1 MWKNKLF
8 AVWFVCMAQVAWGQ
22 QQNYPC
28 VVDSMNTIQ
37 IPRGTSERLN
47 CFYSKLYTVVTS
59 ESGQLSVMHI
69 GGSHIQAD
77 IFSHQVRSHFDS
89 LFPDTHT
96 SRGIIFPY
104 ETARTNNPSN
114 YTVSHKGTWEASR
127 NVREERSAPLGVTG
141 IAVTTVDSVAEITV
155 YLNPDVE
162 QHRWK
167 FTRLTLLGSAESP
180 LVEPV
185 LLVNGTELT
194 AKYDSVQSVYV
205 YTLEREAEAF
215 TLKIVQRDT
224 VTHAFTVQGFL
235 VENDNPGVVYHAIG
249 VNGASVPSYLSC
261 ENFERDLALLHP
273 DLFVFGIGIN
283 DAVPETFSDS
293 AFIAQYDSLIA
304 NIEHVVPDCAYIF
317 VTNND
322 SYRKIKSGRSSN
334 YEVNRNGLRVQR
346 DFYELAIKHDGGVW
360 DMFAIMGGLC
370 SMKQWEAFGLAKKDK
385 VHFTNK
391 GYKLLGNLFYT
402 ALIESYNKT
411 MIDKQW

>member
-8 AVWFVCMAQVAWGQ
+8 VVWFLCMAQVAWGQ
-22 QQNYPC
+22 QPNYPC

-37 IPRGTSERLN
+37 IPQGTSERLN
-47 CFYSKLYTVVTS
+47 CFYSKFYEVITS
-59 ESGQLSVMHI
+59 RSGQLSVMHI

-89 LFPDTHT
+89 LFPDSHT

-104 ETARTNNPSN
+104 ETARTNNPWN

-127 NVREERSAPLGVTG
+127 NVREERRAELGVTG

-155 YLNPDVE
+155 HLNHEKE
-162 QHRWK
+162 QGRWK
-167 FTRLTLLGSAESP
+167 FTRLTLLGTPESS
-180 LVEPV
+180 LVEPI
-185 LLVNGTELT
+185 LLVNDTVLT
-194 AKYDSVQSVYV
+194 AKYDSVHSVYV
-205 YTLEREAEAF
+205 YTLEHEAETF
-215 TLKIVQRDT
+215 TLNIVQRDT
-224 VTHAFTVQGFL
+224 VMHAFTVNGFL
-235 VENDNPGVVYHAIG
+235 VENNNPGIVYHAIG

-273 DLFVFGIGIN
+273 DLIVFGIGIN
-283 DAVPETFSDS
+283 DASMDTFTDS

-304 NIEHVVPDCAYIF
+304 MIERVVPDCAYIF

-322 SYRKIKSGRSSN
+322 SYRKIKSGRASY

-360 DMFAIMGGLC
+360 DMFAIMGGLH

-385 VHFTNK
+385 VHFTYK
-391 GYKLLGNLFYT
+391 GYKLLGNLFFT

-411 MIDKQW
+411 MIEKQW